1 MLRIVQLLRSVSKV
15 GYNNPT
21 NEHARKDL
29 KLENI
34 KRVGIVLRPS
44 TPELKELFL
53 EAKRIFES
61 RGIEVSIDHVSGGM
75 IDVMGQPFDHMC
87 RNSDFLVTIGG
98 DGTLISA
105 VRRSYEYQI
114 PVLGIHAGKLGFLA
128 DLDFGELES
137 FMDDLMKGDYRID
150 KRAML
155 EATISTQHGESKVV
169 AFNDIVLTRPSISKM
184 IRLETYVD
192 GRNFNTY
199 YGDGVVIS
207 TPTGSTAYNLSAG
220 GPVLFPLTQV
230 FALTPI
236 CPHSLTQ
243 RPVVLP
249 GHFEIEVKTSDSSA
263 LVIVD
268 GQDMVEISDKD
279 TVHIKLADG
288 GAHLIHR
295 KEFNYFEVLKEKLGW
310 GN

>member
-1 MLRIVQLLRSVSKV
+1 
-15 GYNNPT
+15 
-21 NEHARKDL
+21 L
-29 KLENI
+29 KLDNI
-34 KRVGIVLRPS
+34 KHVGIVLRPS
-44 TPELKELFL
+44 TPELKDMFL

-75 IDVMGQPFDHMC
+75 IDVMGQPFEMMC
-87 RNSDFLVTIGG
+87 RNCDFLVTIGG

-105 VRRSYEYQI
+105 VRRSYDFQL

-128 DLDFGELES
+128 DLDFSELES
-137 FMDDLMKGDYRID
+137 FVDKLLTGEYRID
-150 KRAML
+150 ERAML
-155 EATISTQHGESKVV
+155 QATITTKSGVSQIV

-184 IRLETYVD
+184 IRLETYVE
-192 GRNFNTY
+192 GKAFNTY

-220 GPVLFPLTQV
+220 GPVLFPLTSV

-249 GHFEIEVKTSDSSA
+249 GHYEIEIKTPDSSA

-268 GQDMVEISDKD
+268 GQDMVEISDSD
-279 TVHIKLADG
+279 TVYIKLASAS
-288 GAHLIHR
+288 AHLIHR

-310 GN
+310 GK

>member
-1 MLRIVQLLRSVSKV
+1 M
-15 GYNNPT
+15 
-21 NEHARKDL
+21 
-29 KLENI
+29 KLESIN
-34 KRVGIVLRPS
+34 RVGIILRPS
-44 TPELKELFL
+44 TPELKEMFL

-61 RGIEVSIDHVSGGM
+61 RGIEVSIDHISGGM
-75 IDVMGQPFDHMC
+75 IDVMGQPFEMMC
-87 RNSDFLVTIGG
+87 KNSDFLVTIGG

-105 VRRSYEYQI
+105 VRRSYLYQL

-128 DLDFGELES
+128 DLDFAELEL
-137 FMDDLMKGDYRID
+137 FVDKLIAGEYRID

-155 EATISTQHGESKVV
+155 QATIVTKNGESKVV

-192 GRNFNTY
+192 GKNFNTY

-220 GPVLFPLTQV
+220 GPVLFPHTNV

-249 GHFEIEVKTSDSSA
+249 GHFEIEIKTPDASA
-263 LVIVD
+263 LLIVD
-268 GQDMVEISDKD
+268 GQDMVEITDSD

-295 KEFNYFEVLKEKLGW
+295 SEFNYFDVLREKLGW

>member
-1 MLRIVQLLRSVSKV
+1 
-15 GYNNPT
+15 
-21 NEHARKDL
+21 L
-29 KLENI
+29 KLTNI
-34 KRVGIVLRPS
+34 KRVGMILRPS
-44 TPELKELFL
+44 TPELKEMFF

-61 RGIEVSIDHVSGGM
+61 RQIEVIIDNISGGM
-75 IDVMGQPFDHMC
+75 IDVMGQPFDMMC
-87 RNSDFLVTIGG
+87 QNSDFLVTIGG

-105 VRRSYEYQI
+105 VRRSYHYQL

-128 DLDFGELES
+128 DLDFSELES
-137 FMDDLMKGDYRID
+137 FVDKLLAGEYRID
-150 KRAML
+150 QRAIL
-155 EATISTQHGESKVV
+155 QATIVTQNAESEIF
-169 AFNDIVLTRPSISKM
+169 AFNDIVLTRPSIAKM
-184 IRLETYVD
+184 IHLETFVD
-192 GRNFNTY
+192 GRSFNTY
-199 YGDGVVIS
+199 YGDGVVVS

-249 GHFEIEVKTSDSSA
+249 GHFEIEMKTPDASA
-263 LVIVD
+263 LVIID
-268 GQDMVEISDKD
+268 GQDLVEITDRD
-279 TVHIKLADG
+279 TVHIKLASG
-288 GAHLIHR
+288 AAHLIHR